1 MVLNILEA
9 GKKVLNQQDCD
20 EIDYKG
26 RIHREANIVNSTTKL
41 NFEKI
46 ADHDRC
52 ECGCRRGR
60 GDPLP
65 YWTDEQTL
73 NILGPGVLLM
83 FLFKRAI
90 FVILVMILIIYG
102 IYALTTNLMGSSAVV
117 D

>member
-9 GKKVLNQQDCD
+9 GRKVLTNQDCD

-41 NFEKI
+41 DFEQI
-46 ADHDRC
+46 AQHDRC

-60 GDPLP
+60 GDSIP

-90 FVILVMILIIYG
+90 FVILLMILIIYG
-102 IYALTTNLMGSSAVV
+102 IYALTTNLVGSSA
-117 D
+117 